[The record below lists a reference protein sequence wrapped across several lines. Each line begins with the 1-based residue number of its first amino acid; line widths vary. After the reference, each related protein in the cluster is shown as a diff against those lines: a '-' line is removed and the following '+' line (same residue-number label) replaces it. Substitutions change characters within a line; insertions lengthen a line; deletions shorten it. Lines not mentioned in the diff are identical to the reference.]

1 MPALPLVSIS
11 RGLCRAGP
19 RGLGDLV
26 PDGLKTAGA
35 AGTKIGAD
43 HKGFISVYPFDEFE
57 AAGAHC
63 KRRGRIDVSLEDIRP
78 YHCDADE
85 LTCWKSCMWID
96 HVEPL
101 LVRS

>member
-1 MPALPLVSIS
+1 MPALPLVSIC

-35 AGTKIGAD
+35 ASTKIGAD

-57 AAGAHC
+57 AAGAPLQAPRS
-63 KRRGRIDVSLEDIRP
+63 RRRQPRGYP
-78 YHCDADE
+78 
-85 LTCWKSCMWID
+85 
-96 HVEPL
+96 PL
-101 LVRS
+101 PL